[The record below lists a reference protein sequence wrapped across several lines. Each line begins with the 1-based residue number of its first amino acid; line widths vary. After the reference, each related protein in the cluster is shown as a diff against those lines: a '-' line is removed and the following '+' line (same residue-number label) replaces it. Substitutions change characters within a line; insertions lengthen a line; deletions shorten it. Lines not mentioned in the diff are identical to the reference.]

1 MARNNGDR
9 KNQMKFSLTS
19 AHSHTDTHT
28 QTLSSVGGAKET
40 NREIQIELQN
50 ESTMAKILKF
60 KIFVTCQTPFMRFV
74 IARGSLSG

>member
-1 MARNNGDR
+1 
-9 KNQMKFSLTS
+9 MKFSLTS
-19 AHSHTDTHT
+19 AHSHTHTDTHT

-40 NREIQIELQN
+40 NREIQIEQQN